1 MRLAA
6 AVRHDGSLLRFP
18 SVSAGVSKKIPNH
31 VLIVDDDERLCEM
44 LARYL
49 AQHGYQVSCRH
60 TAREGLA
67 EQRRL
72 RPDAI
77 ILDLMLP
84 DGDGLDVC
92 TQLRASSAVPIIMLT
107 ARGDSTDRVVG
118 LELGADDYLPKPF
131 DPREL
136 LARLRTVLRRGTAPA
151 NPLLRFGRLEIDREA
166 RQVRVDGKPCALT
179 GYQFDILLALAERA
193 GRVVSRNQL
202 LDAVAGRAGEA
213 FDRTIDV
220 HVSNIR
226 AAIEDDA
233 KHPKRILT
241 LRGVGYLFPRA
252 QDEEQAP

>member
-1 MRLAA
+1 MST
-6 AVRHDGSLLRFP
+6 V
-18 SVSAGVSKKIPNH
+18 VSKKIPNNIPKNI
-31 VLIVDDDERLCEM
+31 LIVDDDQRLCEM
-44 LARYL
+44 LAQYL
-49 AQHGYQVSCRH
+49 SHHGYQVSCRH
-60 TAREGLA
+60 TAQDALA

-72 RPDAI
+72 QPDAI

-92 TQLRASSAVPIIMLT
+92 TRLRASSAVPIIMLT

-136 LARLRTVLRRGTAPA
+136 LARLRTVLRRGTAPV
-151 NPLLRFGRLEIDREA
+151 NPALRFGRLEIDREA
-166 RQVRVDGKPCALT
+166 RQVRVDGQARTLT
-179 GYQFDILLALAERA
+179 GYQLDLLLALAERA

-202 LDAVAGRAGEA
+202 LDAVAGRATEA

-220 HVSNIR
+220 HISNIR

-241 LRGVGYLFPRA
+241 LRGVGYLFPRS
-252 QDEEQAP
+252 QDDEEPL